1 MDKDLTPDDARA
13 ALVGATSSAQRLR
26 HLARWASTQ
35 LLVFGIGMGLVTLA
49 VGLVESKLLGAAVF
63 VAWGVLAVLMSY
75 WTRRRTAHLPGTSAR
90 IAPYWALGFA
100 FYAVAIAAG
109 GDEYGNPAY
118 WVPAAVVVALPL
130 LVGSF
135 RERRA

>member
-1 MDKDLTPDDARA
+1 MDRDLTPDDARA
-13 ALVGATSSAQRLR
+13 ALIGATSSAQRLR
-26 HLARWASTQ
+26 HRARWAGTK
-35 LLVFGIGMGLVTLA
+35 LLIFGTGMGLVTLA

-63 VAWGVLAVLMSY
+63 LAWGVLAVLMSR
-75 WTRRRTAHLPGTSAR
+75 WARRRTAHLPGTSTR

-109 GDEYGNPAY
+109 GDEYGNPGY
-118 WVPAAVVVALPL
+118 WVPAAVVVALPM
-130 LVGSF
+130 LVGSI